1 MSDAGT
7 TCDGCGEPVT
17 DALARTLRLTVDRA
31 EVDVQRLCPDC
42 FAGWIDRYQSEMQ
55 PDVDGSDNEIIVD

>member
-1 MSDAGT
+1 MPAP
-7 TCDGCGEPVT
+7 CDDCGDPVT

-42 FAGWIDRYQSEMQ
+42 FAEWIARYQTEMR
-55 PDVDGSDNEIIVD
+55 PNAELDTDDEIIVD